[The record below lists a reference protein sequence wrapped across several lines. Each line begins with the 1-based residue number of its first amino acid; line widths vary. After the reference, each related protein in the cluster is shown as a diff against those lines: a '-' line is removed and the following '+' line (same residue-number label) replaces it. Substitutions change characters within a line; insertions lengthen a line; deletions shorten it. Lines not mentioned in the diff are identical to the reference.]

1 MYKFRVKEIFN
12 IKNQNSIFLY
22 AVIVGVIAGIISSL
36 FAWLLHVLEYFY
48 SSFHTHRADEYL
60 TLKEKINYILDH
72 PTSSLAV
79 LLLPAFGGLV
89 AGLIV
94 YLFSR
99 DSKGTGTDEMIDAFH
114 NRDGKINTQTPIFKS
129 LATLFTLPTGGSG
142 GKEGPISYIGAG
154 IGVWVANMAKAGARA
169 RRTLLLAGTAA
180 GLGAVFKTPLGGALT
195 AAEMV
200 YKEDIESDAL
210 IPCFISSVTAY
221 LVYSIYAGTEPFL
234 NVSGLSSFH
243 FSEIIFYLIL
253 GVLCFSFGFLF
264 IKGFNDAKA
273 FINRINIPSYIK
285 PAIGGLLTGAIAL
298 VIFEVAGT
306 GSSFLESAIHGRMP
320 DFFGGGVWFELLLS
334 LLIIAFVKIV
344 ATTLTIGSGG
354 SAGIFGPSLFI
365 GAMLGAAVGV
375 TAKHFLH
382 HDVSIASF
390 MVVGMGA
397 FYSGVANAPIAG
409 IIMIVEMTGSYV
421 LLPPLIIVSIF
432 TFILSK
438 KISFYKNQ
446 VDNRFKSPAH
456 TWEMKNDII
465 DQILIKNHFPEYR
478 LLAVIKRNTT
488 VVEALNLAA
497 DIHASDFIV
506 VNDQLKYQG
515 IISLRSVDYEITK
528 KLGETKVPVSRFM
541 DKSVPYVT
549 PEDKLSKALDV
560 VMKFDVDKVAVV
572 EGELT
577 VGYIRSKDIFDAYT
591 HQLKMKKDNS

>member
-1 MYKFRVKEIFN
+1 MYKFRVKDIFN

-36 FAWLLHVLEYFY
+36 FAWLLHVLEHFY
-48 SSFHTHRADEYL
+48 NSFHTHRADEYF
-60 TLKEKINYILDH
+60 TLKEKVNFIFDH

-79 LLLPAFGGLV
+79 LLLPAFGGLI

-114 NRDGKINTQTPIFKS
+114 NKDGKINTQTPIFKS

-154 IGVWVANMAKAGARA
+154 IGVWVANIAKAGARA

-200 YKEDIESDAL
+200 YKEDIEADAL

-221 LVYSIYAGTEPFL
+221 LVYTIYAGTEPFL

-264 IKGFNDAKA
+264 IKGFNNAKA
-273 FINRINIPSYIK
+273 FINKIKIPSYLK

-306 GSSFLESAIHGRMP
+306 GSAFLESVIHGRLP
-320 DFFGGGVWFELLLS
+320 DFFGGGMWFELLIS

-488 VVEALNLAA
+488 VIEALNLAA
-497 DIHASDFIV
+497 DIHASDFVV
-506 VNDQLKYQG
+506 VNDNLKYQG

-591 HQLKMKKDNS
+591 QQLKMKKDNS

>member
-22 AVIVGVIAGIISSL
+22 AVIVGVIAGIISSI
-36 FAWLLHVLEYFY
+36 FAWLLHVLEHFY
-48 SSFHTHRADEYL
+48 SSLHTHRADEYL
-60 TLKEKINYILDH
+60 TLKEKINYIFDH

-221 LVYSIYAGTEPFL
+221 LVYTFYAGTEPFL

-456 TWEMKNDII
+456 SWEMKNDII

-488 VVEALNLAA
+488 LVEALNLAA

-549 PEDKLSKALDV
+549 PDDKLSKALDV

-591 HQLKMKKDNS
+591 QQLKMKKDNS

>member
-22 AVIVGVIAGIISSL
+22 AVIVGVIAGIISSI

-60 TLKEKINYILDH
+60 TLKEKINYIFDH

-221 LVYSIYAGTEPFL
+221 LVYTFYAGTEPFL

-488 VVEALNLAA
+488 LVEALNLAA

-515 IISLRSVDYEITK
+515 IISLRSVDFEITK

-549 PEDKLSKALDV
+549 PDDKLSKALDV

-591 HQLKMKKDNS
+591 QQLKMKKDNS

>member
-22 AVIVGVIAGIISSL
+22 AVIVGVIAGIISSI

-60 TLKEKINYILDH
+60 TLKEKINYIFDH

-221 LVYSIYAGTEPFL
+221 LVYTFYAGTEPFL

-488 VVEALNLAA
+488 LVEALNLAA

-515 IISLRSVDYEITK
+515 IISLRSVDYEISK

-549 PEDKLSKALDV
+549 PDDKLSKALDV

-591 HQLKMKKDNS
+591 QQLKMKKDNS

>member
-22 AVIVGVIAGIISSL
+22 AVIVGVIAGIISSI
-36 FAWLLHVLEYFY
+36 FAWLLHVLEHFY
-48 SSFHTHRADEYL
+48 SSLHTHRADEYL
-60 TLKEKINYILDH
+60 TLKEKINYIFDH

-221 LVYSIYAGTEPFL
+221 LVYTIYAGTEPFL

-382 HDVSIASF
+382 QDVSIASF

-456 TWEMKNDII
+456 AWEMKNDII

-488 VVEALNLAA
+488 LIEALNLAA

-549 PEDKLSKALDV
+549 PDDKLSKALDV

-591 HQLKMKKDNS
+591 QQLKMKKDNS

>member
-1 MYKFRVKEIFN
+1 MYKFRVKDIFN

-36 FAWLLHVLEYFY
+36 FAWLLHVLEHFY
-48 SSFHTHRADEYL
+48 NSFHTHRADEYF
-60 TLKEKINYILDH
+60 TLKEKVNFIFDH

-79 LLLPAFGGLV
+79 LLLPAFGGLI

-114 NRDGKINTQTPIFKS
+114 NKDGKINTQTPIFKS

-154 IGVWVANMAKAGARA
+154 IGVWVANIAKAGARA

-200 YKEDIESDAL
+200 YKEDIEADAL

-221 LVYSIYAGTEPFL
+221 LVYTIYAGTEPFL

-264 IKGFNDAKA
+264 IKGFNNAKA
-273 FINRINIPSYIK
+273 FINKIKIPSYLK

-306 GSSFLESAIHGRMP
+306 GSAFLESVIHGRLP
-320 DFFGGGVWFELLLS
+320 DFFGGGMWFELLIS

-488 VVEALNLAA
+488 VIEALNLAA
-497 DIHASDFIV
+497 DIHASDFVV
-506 VNDQLKYQG
+506 VNDNLKYQG

-549 PEDKLSKALDV
+549 PDDKLSKALDV

-591 HQLKMKKDNS
+591 QQLKMKKDNS